1 MPEEKREQVRMTPM
15 KYLLVGLVL
24 ILITSSIT
32 LPIAAKTI
40 IENSLREAV
49 QAREVVADVYVDRH
63 SRHHVPFELLEGKA
77 DDIYIKSKD
86 VLIGKLLC
94 SRVNISAHDVDIDMS
109 RLIDDGTFVFEHLGE
124 VSALIEIKEEELA
137 KTLEQSIDKL
147 SNVTVSITPQ
157 GVEAEGDYAL
167 GKLPVRI
174 SLAGQLVGRGNKIY
188 FVSERATLKHTIGKI
203 SAHVKTDVELA
214 ELSSL
219 PFAVQV
225 TDVNTFDGVV
235 SVLVEKEDTSTN
247 QKTK

>member
-1 MPEEKREQVRMTPM
+1 MRKQVRMTPM
-15 KYLLVGLVL
+15 RYLLVGLALIVL
-24 ILITSSIT
+24 TSSIT

-40 IENSLREAV
+40 IENSLRESV
-49 QAREVVADVYVDRH
+49 QVREVVASVYVDRH
-63 SRHHVPFELLEGKA
+63 SRYDLPFELLEGKA
-77 DDIYIKSKD
+77 DDIYIDSKD
-86 VLIGKLLC
+86 VQVGKLLC
-94 SRVNISAHDVDIDMS
+94 SRIDVWAEDVDVDMS
-109 RLIDDGTFVFEHLGE
+109 RLVDDGTFVFEHLGK
-124 VSALIEIKEEELA
+124 VSASIEIKEEELA
-137 KTLEQSIDKL
+137 KTLEQSVEKL
-147 SNVTVSITPQ
+147 SNVTVHITPS
-157 GVEAEGDYAL
+157 GVEAEGDYML

-174 SLAGQLVGRGNKIY
+174 SLTGQLVGRGNKIY

>member
-15 KYLLVGLVL
+15 KYLLVGLGL

-49 QAREVVADVYVDRH
+49 QVREVVARVSDGYSRGIPLEMLFGEFKHVYID
-63 SRHHVPFELLEGKA
+63 
-77 DDIYIKSKD
+77 SKD
-86 VLIGKLLC
+86 MQVGKLLC